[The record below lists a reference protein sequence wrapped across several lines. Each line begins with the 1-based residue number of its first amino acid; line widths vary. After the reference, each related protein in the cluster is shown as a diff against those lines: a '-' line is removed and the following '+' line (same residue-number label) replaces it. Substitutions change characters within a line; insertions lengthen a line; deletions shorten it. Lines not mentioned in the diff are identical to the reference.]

1 MDVVPVIDLKGG
13 AVVRARGGARHLYA
27 PIATPLAR
35 TSRPQDVVAGFRALF
50 SFRKIY
56 IADLDAISGTGDHD
70 AIIAEL
76 ETVFPEIEF
85 WVDSGIATEASAAA
99 WLQHHRGAL
108 VIGSES
114 LPHLDNSPRFD
125 LPRRILSLDFRG
137 DDFLGPP
144 QLAADAGLWPVR
156 VIAMT
161 LAKVGAGQGPDFG
174 RLATLRTLAPDH
186 SGLYAAG
193 GVRDADDLRR
203 LDAAGVKGALVAS
216 ALHDGKISAQDL
228 HASSSK

>member
-1 MDVVPVIDLKGG
+1 MLPDPSSEDELDVVPVIDLKGG

-35 TSRPQDVVAGFRALF
+35 TSRPHDVVAGFRALF

-108 VIGSES
+108 RHRQREVSPISIIRHASICRGASS
-114 LPHLDNSPRFD
+114 RWIFAATTFSDRRNSRPM
-125 LPRRILSLDFRG
+125 PG
-137 DDFLGPP
+137 
-144 QLAADAGLWPVR
+144 
-156 VIAMT
+156 
-161 LAKVGAGQGPDFG
+161 FG
-174 RLATLRTLAPDH
+174 RCA
-186 SGLYAAG
+186 
-193 GVRDADDLRR
+193 
-203 LDAAGVKGALVAS
+203 
-216 ALHDGKISAQDL
+216 
-228 HASSSK
+228 

>member
-35 TSRPQDVVAGFRALF
+35 SSRPLDVVAGFRALF
-50 SFRKIY
+50 PFEKIY

-76 ETVFPEIEF
+76 EAAFPEIEF
-85 WVDSGIATEASAAA
+85 WVDSGIATEAAAA
-99 WLQHHRGAL
+99 DWLERHRGAL

-114 LPHLDNSPRFD
+114 LADLPTSPRFD

-137 DDFLGPP
+137 DAFLGPP
-144 QLAADAGLWPVR
+144 QLAADASLWPAR
-156 VIAMT
+156 VIVMT
-161 LAKVGAGQGPDFG
+161 LAKVGANQGPDFA
-174 RLATLRTLAPDH
+174 RLAALRALAPDH
-186 SGLYAAG
+186 NGLYAAG
-193 GVRDADDLRR
+193 GVRDAGDLRR
-203 LDAAGVKGALVAS
+203 LEAEGIAGALVAS
-216 ALHDGKISAQDL
+216 ALHDGKITARDL
-228 HASSSK
+228 RKPRPK